1 MTRLILTADASAA
14 GGLQKAGH
22 ADIVIPLEPRLVGGP
37 LPSDAELMARLAP
50 RTTQKSGSHWL
61 DYRFPSRLPASIE
74 KIGKDL
80 GLIEFC
86 ERCETVELWIDPV
99 PKAQL
104 ILVQLLDFLR
114 AHEKTVSKLTLFQ
127 ADVSIGGQPSGTLSE
142 WKLPG
147 VKIQND
153 HLEAASMAWQA

>member
-1 MTRLILTADASAA
+1 MTRLILTSTDSAA
-14 GGLQKAGH
+14 GGLQQAGR

-37 LPSDAELMARLAP
+37 LPSDTELLARLAP

-61 DYRFPSRLPASIE
+61 DYRFPTRLPASVE

-99 PKAQL
+99 PEAQL

-114 AHEKTVSKLTLFQ
+114 ADEKTVSKLTLFQ
-127 ADVSIGGQPSGTLSE
+127 ADVSIGDQP
-142 WKLPG
+142 
-147 VKIQND
+147 
-153 HLEAASMAWQA
+153 